1 VKVPWHTEAMDV
13 EDVIA
18 RLESISEELA
28 DGALSALM
36 EANARG
42 DGRRPETERNITIAR
57 RSIEKAISTLRRVDS
72 AD

>member
-1 VKVPWHTEAMDV
+1 MDV

-57 RSIEKAISTLRRVDS
+57 RSI
-72 AD
+72 